1 MHPFK
6 NNPFNN
12 HFFKSNSCK
21 NNEICIAA
29 TSRHAV
35 MNGGRDGAR
44 CRVLAMGLLL
54 FCPVT
59 LWGADNFRTAEYERN
74 GAALDSINAAEA
86 YSLGFSGKGVGVAVI
101 DATGELNGDEFA
113 GRVDSGAGWISSPW
127 NGAFHGYAVA
137 GVIGAAKNDSGIH
150 GIAYQANLLP
160 LGTTF
165 SSDTLVNAQLSVLD
179 RPDIKIVNNSWGYSI
194 FNDTVQTF
202 SADRQVELLDGIIN
216 NNMVIGTEMAKQGQ
230 LTVFAAGN
238 EGHLTPSINAGL
250 PTLLDAY
257 GIDNTIANNWLSVV
271 AYDPSQRPSSAAF
284 IASFSNLGLGASAYT
299 LLAPGVN
306 IVSTRDANTTDKF
319 SGTSFSTPYVSGVA
333 ALASEA
339 FPYLNGKQLADI
351 LLSTATPLTG
361 SNTPRAV
368 LLIHK
373 NYDDHQNY
381 LSSDLNV
388 YATGNAVTFSDEEMT
403 VFLARVREDAF
414 FDNLTDEQVRSAIR
428 TRASAQNINVLTTE
442 DYQSLFGQGMV
453 NAYKAVQ
460 GPGALNAQRLSSSD
474 LSSGTFNGN
483 YAIYGVDTQ
492 GYSST
497 WSNDIAQVKNTTSS
511 SPLYQLDVGLRKQ
524 GAGALYLTG
533 NNTYLGP
540 TIVEGGSVV
549 VGRVAQ
555 GSGSLAGDVWVQ
567 SAATLGGHGNIA
579 GTVTL
584 ENGSTL
590 SPGASVGTLT
600 VGNVV
605 FQPGSLYHYE
615 IDEQGN
621 ADGLNVTRDATLA
634 GTVVLD
640 APSQSLGDRFT
651 LLNVGGTL
659 SGSFDGLTSNSTQP
673 FLQDTLS
680 YGNKQAY
687 LDVVRNNRAFNDVA
701 TSLNQRAVAQA
712 IESQN
717 SGPVFSAIAN
727 SRSEATARAAFDNL
741 DGEIYAAS
749 RAALLQRSRYVRDE
763 INSALH
769 DENAQ
774 SLWLSTWANKGQ
786 FDETA
791 ESSRVN
797 HSGYGFLI
805 GNGSPVGESS
815 TLGVVVGAEKSKIKT
830 DARAASNDV
839 TAYHVGSYWGTGY
852 SGIAWRSGLVYSYLD
867 MGSERDIQVPGLTSR
882 AQADYHAH
890 LFQGFAEGSH
900 RFAFNDSLSVEPYG
914 NLSYAWLDLAGGQEH
929 GSAAAL
935 RWERQGSGAGYST
948 LGLRG
953 EARWSSLSPVRL
965 YADAGYQ
972 RRLTP
977 DRNQTRLSFV
987 QGGDAYTVHS
997 ATDDRDGLLVRA
1009 GVTLAI
1015 KQNATLLLG
1024 YQGLMSDKMSENS
1037 ANMQFGL
1044 TF

>member
-1 MHPFK
+1 MLK
-6 NNPFNN
+6 KKEMRIAE
-12 HFFKSNSCK
+12 KSRQAGVK
-21 NNEICIAA
+21 Y
-29 TSRHAV
+29 
-35 MNGGRDGAR
+35 GRDSA
-44 CRVLAMGLLL
+44 CYRVLTMWLLL
-54 FCPVT
+54 GFPIT
-59 LWGADNFRTAEYERN
+59 LWAAEDFRTAEYERN

-86 YSLGFSGKGVGVAVI
+86 YGLGFSGKGVGVAVI
-101 DATGELNGDEFA
+101 DANGELGGDEFT

-127 NGAFHGYAVA
+127 DGAFHGYAVA
-137 GVIGAAKNDSGIH
+137 GVIGAAKNDNGIH

-165 SSDTLVNAQLSVLD
+165 SSQTLVNAQLNVLD
-179 RPDIKIVNNSWGYSI
+179 RPDIKIVNNSWGYRI

-202 SADRQVELLDGIIN
+202 SVDRQIELLDGIIN
-216 NNMVIGTEMAKQGQ
+216 NNMVIGAEMARQGQ

-238 EGHLTPSINAGL
+238 EGHLTPSIISGL

-257 GIDNTIANNWLSVV
+257 GIENTIANNWLNVV

-284 IASFSNLGLGASAYT
+284 IASFSNLGLGSSAYT

-306 IVSTRDANTTDKF
+306 IVSTTDANNTDTF
-319 SGTSFSTPYVSGVA
+319 SGTSFATPYVSGVS
-333 ALASEA
+333 ALAAEA

-351 LLSTATPLTG
+351 LLSTATPLSG
-361 SNTPRAV
+361 ENTPRAV
-368 LLIHK
+368 LLIRK
-373 NYDDHQNY
+373 NYDDRQNY
-381 LSSDLNV
+381 LNSELDV
-388 YATGNAVTFSDEEMT
+388 YATGNAVTFNDEEMT
-403 VFLARVREDAF
+403 AFLARVREDAF
-414 FDNLTDEQVRSAIR
+414 FDNLTDEQIRSAIR
-428 TRASAQNINVLTTE
+428 ARANAQNINVLTTD
-442 DYQSLFGQGMV
+442 DYQSLFGQGIV

-460 GPGALNAQRLSSSD
+460 GPGALNAQRLSNSD
-474 LSSGTFNGN
+474 LSSGIFNGN

-497 WSNDIAQVKNTTSS
+497 WSNDIAQVKNTTSGS
-511 SPLYQLDVGLRKQ
+511 SLYQLDVGLRKQ

-533 NNTYLGP
+533 SNTYLGP
-540 TIVEGGSVV
+540 TIVEGGSIV
-549 VGRVAQ
+549 VGKVAQ

-567 SAATLGGHGNIA
+567 SSATLGGHGKIA

-605 FQPGSLYHYE
+605 FHSGSIYHYE

-621 ADGLNVTRDATLA
+621 ADGLNVTQDAALA
-634 GTVVLD
+634 GTVVLN
-640 APSQSLGDRFT
+640 ASSQSLGDRFT

-659 SGSFDGLTSNSTQP
+659 SGNFDGLISNSTQP
-673 FLQDTLS
+673 FLQDTLN

-701 TSLNQRAVAQA
+701 ISRNQRAVAQT
-712 IESQN
+712 IESQR
-717 SGPVFSAIAN
+717 GGAVFSAIAN
-727 SRSEATARAAFDNL
+727 SRSEDTARAAFDNL
-741 DGEIYAAS
+741 GGEIYAAS

-763 INSALH
+763 INGALH

-774 SLWLSTWANKGQ
+774 SLWLSTWANNGQ

-805 GNGSPVGESS
+805 GNGSPIGESS

-830 DARAASNDV
+830 DARAASTDV
-839 TAYHVGSYWGTGY
+839 TAYHAGSYWGTTY

-867 MGSERDIQVPGLTSR
+867 MDTERDIQMPGLISR

-890 LFQGFAEGSH
+890 LVQGFAEGSH

-948 LGLRG
+948 LGLRS
-953 EARWSSLSPVRL
+953 EARWSSHSPIRL

-977 DRNQTRLSFV
+977 DRTQTRLSFT
-987 QGGDAYTVHS
+987 QGGEAYTIRS
-997 ATDDRDGLLVRA
+997 ATDDRDALLLRA
-1009 GVTLAI
+1009 GIMLAM
-1015 KQNATLLLG
+1015 KPNATLVLG
-1024 YQGLMSDKMSENS
+1024 YQGVVSDKMSENS
-1037 ANMQFGL
+1037 AKMQFGL

>member
-1 MHPFK
+1 MLSVWK
-6 NNPFNN
+6 NNVLEKKEMRIAE
-12 HFFKSNSCK
+12 KSRQAGVK
-21 NNEICIAA
+21 Y
-29 TSRHAV
+29 
-35 MNGGRDGAR
+35 GRDSA
-44 CRVLAMGLLL
+44 CYRVLTMWLLL
-54 FCPVT
+54 GFPIT
-59 LWGADNFRTAEYERN
+59 LWAAEDFRTAEYERN

-86 YSLGFSGKGVGVAVI
+86 YGLGFSGKGVGVAVI
-101 DATGELNGDEFA
+101 DANGELGGDEFT

-127 NGAFHGYAVA
+127 DGAFHGYAVA
-137 GVIGAAKNDSGIH
+137 GVIGAAKNDNGIH

-165 SSDTLVNAQLSVLD
+165 SSQTLVNAQLNVLD
-179 RPDIKIVNNSWGYSI
+179 RPDIKIVNNSWGYRI

-202 SADRQVELLDGIIN
+202 SVDRQIELLDGIIN
-216 NNMVIGTEMAKQGQ
+216 NNMVIGAEMARQGQ

-238 EGHLTPSINAGL
+238 EGHLTPSIISGL

-257 GIDNTIANNWLSVV
+257 GIENTIANNWLNVV

-284 IASFSNLGLGASAYT
+284 IAPFSNLGLGSSAYT

-306 IVSTRDANTTDKF
+306 IVSTTDANNTDTF
-319 SGTSFSTPYVSGVA
+319 SGTSFATPYVSGVA
-333 ALASEA
+333 ALAAEA

-351 LLSTATPLTG
+351 LLSTATPLSG
-361 SNTPRAV
+361 ENTPRAV
-368 LLIHK
+368 LLIRK
-373 NYDDHQNY
+373 NYDDRQNY
-381 LSSDLNV
+381 LNSELDV
-388 YATGNAVTFSDEEMT
+388 YATGNAVTFNDEEMT
-403 VFLARVREDAF
+403 AFLARVREDAF
-414 FDNLTDEQVRSAIR
+414 FDNLTDEQIRSAIR
-428 TRASAQNINVLTTE
+428 ARANAQNINVLTTD
-442 DYQSLFGQGMV
+442 DYQSLFGQGIV

-460 GPGALNAQRLSSSD
+460 GPGVLNAQRLSNSD
-474 LSSGTFNGN
+474 LSSGIFNGN

-497 WSNDIAQVKNTTSS
+497 WSNDIAQVKNTTSGS
-511 SPLYQLDVGLRKQ
+511 SLYQLDVGLRKQ

-533 NNTYLGP
+533 SNTYLGP
-540 TIVEGGSVV
+540 TIVEGGSIV
-549 VGRVAQ
+549 VGKVAQ

-567 SAATLGGHGNIA
+567 SSATLGGHGKIA

-605 FQPGSLYHYE
+605 FHSGSIYHYE
-615 IDEQGN
+615 IDAQGN
-621 ADGLNVTRDATLA
+621 ADGLNVTQDAALA
-634 GTVVLD
+634 GTVVLN
-640 APSQSLGDRFT
+640 ASSQSLGDRFT

-659 SGSFDGLTSNSTQP
+659 SGNFDRLISNSTQP

-701 TSLNQRAVAQA
+701 ISRNQRDVAQT
-712 IESQN
+712 IESQR
-717 SGPVFSAIAN
+717 SGSVFSAIAN
-727 SRSEATARAAFDNL
+727 SLSEDTARAAFDNL
-741 DGEIYAAS
+741 GGEIYAAS

-774 SLWLSTWANKGQ
+774 SLWLSTWANNGQ

-805 GNGSPVGESS
+805 GNGSPIGKSS

-830 DARAASNDV
+830 DARAASTDV
-839 TAYHVGSYWGTGY
+839 TTYHAGSYWGTTY

-867 MGSERDIQVPGLTSR
+867 MDTERDIQVPGLISR

-890 LFQGFAEGSH
+890 LVQGFAEGSH

-935 RWERQGSGAGYST
+935 NWERQGSGAGYST
-948 LGLRG
+948 LGLRS
-953 EARWSSLSPVRL
+953 EARWSSHSPVRL

-977 DRNQTRLSFV
+977 DRTQTRLSFT
-987 QGGDAYTVHS
+987 QGGEAYTIRS
-997 ATDDRDGLLVRA
+997 ATDDRDALLLRA
-1009 GVTLAI
+1009 GIMLAM
-1015 KQNATLLLG
+1015 KPNATLVLG
-1024 YQGLMSDKMSENS
+1024 YQGVVSDKMSENS
-1037 ANMQFGL
+1037 AKMQFGL

>member
-1 MHPFK
+1 MLSVWK
-6 NNPFNN
+6 NNVLKKKEMRITG
-12 HFFKSNSCK
+12 KSRQAGVK
-21 NNEICIAA
+21 Y
-29 TSRHAV
+29 
-35 MNGGRDGAR
+35 GRDSV
-44 CRVLAMGLLL
+44 CYRVLTMWLLL
-54 FCPVT
+54 GFPIT
-59 LWGADNFRTAEYERN
+59 LWAAEDFRTAEYERN

-86 YSLGFSGKGVGVAVI
+86 YGLGFSGKGVGVAVI
-101 DATGELNGDEFA
+101 DANGELGGDEFT

-127 NGAFHGYAVA
+127 DGAFHGYAVA
-137 GVIGAAKNDSGIH
+137 GVIGAAKNDNGIH

-165 SSDTLVNAQLSVLD
+165 SSQTLVNAQLNVLD
-179 RPDIKIVNNSWGYSI
+179 RPDIKIVNNSWGYRI

-202 SADRQVELLDGIIN
+202 SVDRQIELLDGIIN
-216 NNMVIGTEMAKQGQ
+216 NNMVIGAEMARQGQ

-238 EGHLTPSINAGL
+238 EGHLTPSIISGL

-257 GIDNTIANNWLSVV
+257 GIENTIANNWLNVV

-284 IASFSNLGLGASAYT
+284 IASFSNLGLGSSAYT

-306 IVSTRDANTTDKF
+306 IVSTTDANNTDTF
-319 SGTSFSTPYVSGVA
+319 SGTSFATPYVSGVA
-333 ALASEA
+333 ALAAEA

-351 LLSTATPLTG
+351 LLSTATPLSG
-361 SNTPRAV
+361 ENTPRAV
-368 LLIHK
+368 LLIRK
-373 NYDDHQNY
+373 NYDDRQNY
-381 LSSDLNV
+381 LNSELDV
-388 YATGNAVTFSDEEMT
+388 YATGNAVTFNDEEMT
-403 VFLARVREDAF
+403 AFLARVREDAF
-414 FDNLTDEQVRSAIR
+414 FDNLTDEQIRSAIR
-428 TRASAQNINVLTTE
+428 ARANAQNINVLTTD
-442 DYQSLFGQGMV
+442 DYQSLFGQGIV

-460 GPGALNAQRLSSSD
+460 GPGVLNAQRLSNSD
-474 LSSGTFNGN
+474 LSSGIFNGN

-497 WSNDIAQVKNTTSS
+497 WSNDIAQVKNTTSGS
-511 SPLYQLDVGLRKQ
+511 SLYQLDVGLRKQ

-533 NNTYLGP
+533 SNTYLGP
-540 TIVEGGSVV
+540 TIVEGGSIV
-549 VGRVAQ
+549 VGKVAQ

-567 SAATLGGHGNIA
+567 SSATLGGHGKIA

-605 FQPGSLYHYE
+605 FHSGSIYHYE
-615 IDEQGN
+615 IDAQGN
-621 ADGLNVTRDATLA
+621 ADGLNVTQDAALA
-634 GTVVLD
+634 GTVVLN
-640 APSQSLGDRFT
+640 ASSQSLGDRFT

-659 SGSFDGLTSNSTQP
+659 SGNFDGLISNSTQP

-701 TSLNQRAVAQA
+701 ISRNQRAVAQT
-712 IESQN
+712 IESQR
-717 SGPVFSAIAN
+717 GGAVFSAIAN
-727 SRSEATARAAFDNL
+727 SRSEDTARAAFDNL
-741 DGEIYAAS
+741 GGEIYAAS

-763 INSALH
+763 INGALH

-774 SLWLSTWANKGQ
+774 SLWLSTWANNGQ

-797 HSGYGFLI
+797 HNGYGFLI
-805 GNGSPVGESS
+805 GNGSPIGESS

-830 DARAASNDV
+830 DARAASTDV
-839 TAYHVGSYWGTGY
+839 TAYHAGSYWGTTY

-867 MGSERDIQVPGLTSR
+867 MDTERDIQVPGLISR
-882 AQADYHAH
+882 TQADYHAH
-890 LFQGFAEGSH
+890 LVQGFAEGSH

-935 RWERQGSGAGYST
+935 RWERQGSGAGYSM
-948 LGLRG
+948 LGLRS
-953 EARWSSLSPVRL
+953 EARWSSHSPVRL

-977 DRNQTRLSFV
+977 ERTQTRLSFT
-987 QGGDAYTVHS
+987 QGGEAYTIRS
-997 ATDDRDGLLVRA
+997 ATDDRDALLLRT
-1009 GVTLAI
+1009 GIILAM
-1015 KQNATLLLG
+1015 KPNATLVLG
-1024 YQGLMSDKMSENS
+1024 YQGVVSDKMSENS
-1037 ANMQFGL
+1037 AKMQFGL